1 MSHFFIHNTSLICGD
16 YDNFKSGVGKL
27 VEIQRKENHT
37 FYKHYSCYEIDYFLN
52 EVFPKS
58 NLPEERIILDY
69 FEKLTT
75 CDSKIECEASASEF
89 CNSDINGFLGINFS
103 QIAITEHKKIT
114 NQSDY
119 EKWIQYYQSDFE
131 KIISKFQKVEH
142 TAKFQKTFNG
152 LNEDVRGSI
161 LNKLDDAIAQNCIKQ
176 PDGNIVKEVSV
187 SDKCKVLELRVYNPV
202 ALRVYFNMENEIVNF
217 ASIEQK
223 SNPNQNE
230 DIKNAEKLLIHL
242 NSK

>member
-52 EVFPKS
+52 EVFSKA

-75 CDSKIECEASASEF
+75 CDSKIECETSAKEF
-89 CNSDINGFLGINFS
+89 CNSNINGFLGINFE
-103 QIAITEHKKIT
+103 QINIVGHKKIT
-114 NQSDY
+114 NQECY
-119 EKWIQYYQSDFE
+119 ENWIQHYQSNFE
-131 KIISKFQKVEH
+131 KVVNKFPAVRYTTKFQK
-142 TAKFQKTFNG
+142 AFNG
-152 LNEDVRGSI
+152 LSDGVQGSI
-161 LNKLDDAIAQNCIKQ
+161 LSKLDDAIAQNCIKQ